1 MPVIEVSLS
10 LPLRPHLPLPSP
22 NLKHQ
27 TQLETEPPIPPN
39 PTRIRPGR
47 RIGGTI
53 FSLSNDIHV
62 YLDSLLNY
70 QKFLD

>member
-1 MPVIEVSLS
+1 MPVIKVSLS

-27 TQLETEPPIPPN
+27 TQLETEPPNPPN
-39 PTRIRPGR
+39 FTHSPWLEDWWYD
-47 RIGGTI
+47 

>member
-27 TQLETEPPIPPN
+27 TQLETEPPNLPIPHVH
-39 PTRIRPGR
+39 PGR

-53 FSLSNDIHV
+53 CSLSNDIHV

-70 QKFLD
+70 QKFID